1 MKNYIVTLVLCLFT
15 FVASAQSGYPR
26 IEKDSTGQLIVIM
39 TLAQAQKLDNDS
51 DLLALFEKME
61 ADIADYD
68 YACIK
73 VINEQG
79 QLITSLEREIVNLK
93 EQCQV
98 KDAKVDTLQ
107 ANINSYIAKEE
118 LWKKELQNSKDI
130 SEEYKKE
137 LRISKWRNIIG
148 GSSSGLIIIGL
159 ITALILK

>member
-1 MKNYIVTLVLCLFT
+1 MKTLATILLLLLPLL
-15 FVASAQSGYPR
+15 SIAQIDYPR
-26 IEKDSTGQLIVIM
+26 VEKDSTGQVIVIM
-39 TLAQAQKLDNDS
+39 TLEQAQSLDNAS
-51 DLLALFEKME
+51 DLLALFEKMD

-79 QLITSLEREIVNLK
+79 QVITSMNREIINLK
-93 EQCQV
+93 EQCRV

-107 ANINSYIAKEE
+107 ANINTYIAKEVT
-118 LWKKELQNSKDI
+118 WKKEVENTQKIAD
-130 SEEYKKE
+130 EYKKE

-148 GSSSGLIIIGL
+148 GSTSGLIIIGL

>member
-1 MKNYIVTLVLCLFT
+1 MKTLATILLLLLPLFS
-15 FVASAQSGYPR
+15 FSQIDYPR
-26 IEKDSTGQLIVIM
+26 IEKDSTGQVIVIM
-39 TLAQAQKLDNDS
+39 TLEQAQALDNAS
-51 DLLALFEKME
+51 DLLALFEKMD

-79 QLITSLEREIVNLK
+79 QVITSMNREILNLK
-93 EQCQV
+93 DQCRV

-107 ANINSYIAKEE
+107 ANINSYIAKEVT
-118 LWKKELQNSKDI
+118 WKKEVENTQKI
-130 SEEYKKE
+130 AEEYKKE

-148 GSSSGLIIIGL
+148 GSTSGLIIVGL

>member
-1 MKNYIVTLVLCLFT
+1 MKLLATILLFLLPLI
-15 FVASAQSGYPR
+15 ASAQSGYPR
-26 IEKDSTGQLIVIM
+26 IEKDSAGQVIVIM
-39 TLAQAQKLDNDS
+39 TLEQAQKLDNDS
-51 DLLALFEKME
+51 DLLTLFEKMD

-79 QLITSLEREIVNLK
+79 QVITSMNREIINLK
-93 EQCQV
+93 EQCRV

-107 ANINSYIAKEE
+107 ANVNTYIAKE
-118 LWKKELQNSKDI
+118 LIWKKEVENNQKI
-130 SEEYKKE
+130 AEEYKKE